1 MPAVGSTSLSPIRR
15 ALIVVILLAALVV
28 AGCGKPTDPMSD
40 ADVQSFGA
48 FATSYQ
54 VVATEMLAL
63 SKAVADEK
71 IPAART
77 SLDTLG
83 PELKATDKTV
93 QAMHNRTVRLI
104 LEDYMRITR
113 KAIGSVGKL
122 VSALEANPDTVPS
135 RDLLAEIESTSADLK
150 EADGN
155 LVGRVLD
162 QTVSKAQKRAID
174 KAITL
179 QN

>member
-1 MPAVGSTSLSPIRR
+1 MSTSLPSIRR
-15 ALIVVILLAALVV
+15 ALTVVLLLAALVA

-40 ADVQSFGA
+40 ADVQSFAA
-48 FATSYQ
+48 FANSYQ
-54 VVATEMLAL
+54 VVATEMLTL

-77 SLDTLG
+77 SLDTLT
-83 PELKATDKTV
+83 PELKATDRTV

-174 KAITL
+174 RAITL

>member
-1 MPAVGSTSLSPIRR
+1 VVSTSLPSIRR
-15 ALIVVILLAALVV
+15 ALTVVLLLAAVV
-28 AGCGKPTDPMSD
+28 AAGCGKPSDPMSD
-40 ADVQSFGA
+40 ADVQSFKS
-48 FATSYQ
+48 FATAYQ
-54 VVATEMLAL
+54 VVATEMLTL
-63 SKAVADEK
+63 SKAVADQK
-71 IPAART
+71 IPAARA

-83 PELKATDKTV
+83 PELKATDRTV

-113 KAIGSVGKL
+113 RAIGSVDKL
-122 VSALEANPDTVPS
+122 VSALEAKPDAVPS
-135 RDLLAEIESTSADLK
+135 RDVLAEVESSSADLN

-155 LVGRVLD
+155 LVDRVLD

-174 KAITL
+174 EAITL

>member
-1 MPAVGSTSLSPIRR
+1 MSTSLPSICR
-15 ALIVVILLAALVV
+15 ALTVVLLLAAVV
-28 AGCGKPTDPMSD
+28 AAGGCGKPSDPMSD
-40 ADVQSFGA
+40 ADVQSFRA
-48 FATSYQ
+48 FANSYQ
-54 VVATEMLAL
+54 VVATEMLTL
-63 SKAVADEK
+63 SKAVADQK

-77 SLDTLG
+77 SLDTLT
-83 PELKATDKTV
+83 PELQATDRTV

-113 KAIGSVGKL
+113 KAIGAVGKL

-174 KAITL
+174 EAITI
-179 QN
+179 QK

>member
-1 MPAVGSTSLSPIRR
+1 VVSTSLSPIRR
-15 ALIVVILLAALVV
+15 ALIVVLLLAAVV
-28 AGCGKPTDPMSD
+28 GAGCGKPTDPMSD
-40 ADVQSFGA
+40 ADVQSFAA

-54 VVATEMLAL
+54 AVATEMLAL

-83 PELKATDKTV
+83 PELKATDRTV

-122 VSALEANPDTVPS
+122 VSALEADPDTVPS

-174 KAITL
+174 QAITL